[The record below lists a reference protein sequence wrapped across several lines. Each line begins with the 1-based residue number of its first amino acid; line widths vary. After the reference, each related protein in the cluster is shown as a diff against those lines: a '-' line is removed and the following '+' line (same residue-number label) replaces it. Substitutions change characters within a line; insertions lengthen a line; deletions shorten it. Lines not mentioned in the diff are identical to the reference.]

1 MKKIL
6 FLDCDGTIRRA
17 IANPD
22 GFISHPFDQ
31 GAAIAANIPFKF
43 ACDWW
48 I

>member
-1 MKKIL
+1 MKKVL

-31 GAAIAANIPFKF
+31 ELIAGAKRAIEKYIR
-43 ACDWW
+43 
-48 I
+48 